1 MTFLLLIFLLF
12 REDVSKTDYQLFE
25 NNIPARQFKKQTVNA
40 FAADQERIHE
50 IQETLAREDQR
61 VVRGA

>member
-1 MTFLLLIFLLF
+1 
-12 REDVSKTDYQLFE
+12 LFE

-61 VVRGA
+61 LVRGA